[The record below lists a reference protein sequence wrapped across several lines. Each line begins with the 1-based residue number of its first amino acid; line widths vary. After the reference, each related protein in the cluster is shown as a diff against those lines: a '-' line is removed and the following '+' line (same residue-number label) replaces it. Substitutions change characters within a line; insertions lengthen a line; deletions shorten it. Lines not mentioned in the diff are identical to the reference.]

1 MAQDKR
7 DYYEVL
13 GIKKGATEAEIKKAF
28 RKKAMEHHPD
38 KNQGNKASED
48 KFKEVSEAYEV
59 LSDPQKK
66 DRYDRFG
73 QAGIDPSAGYGGGG
87 ANYGGGAGQGFGGFE
102 DIFGDIFGGMF
113 GGGGQAA
120 RRKNGPRKGK
130 DIQQSVPITFEEAAF
145 GVKKEIHVTK
155 SADCD
160 SCGGTGATKGTSK
173 VKCQNCGGT
182 GEVRA
187 TQRTPFGQFTNVQP
201 CNNCNGTGEINEH
214 PCNNCHGS
222 GKVRKSFKILVD
234 IPGGVD
240 NDSVVSLRG
249 QGEKG
254 VLGGPDGDLYVI
266 ISVLPHK
273 LFRRQGMD
281 LILEIP
287 ITYTQAAL
295 GDDIVVPAL
304 REKVTYKIP
313 PGTQSDTVFRLKGK
327 GIKGIHS
334 NKIGDLYVKVIVEIP
349 TKLTKEQRVLI
360 QQLGTNFDADGYQ
373 KRKSFAESLKNFFVI

>member
-48 KFKEVSEAYEV
+48 KFKEVSEAYGV
-59 LSDPQKK
+59 LSDSQKK

-73 QAGIDPSAGYGGGG
+73 HAGVDPNAGFGGGG
-87 ANYGGGAGQGFGGFE
+87 ASYGGGSGFGGFE
-102 DIFGDIFGGMF
+102 DIFGDIIGGMF
-113 GGGGQAA
+113 GGGGQTA

-130 DIQQSVPITFEEAAF
+130 DIQQSVPISFEEAAF
-145 GVKKEIHVTK
+145 GVKKEIHITK
-155 SADCD
+155 IADCD
-160 SCGGTGATKGTSK
+160 ACVGTGATKGTSK
-173 VKCQNCGGT
+173 VKCPNCSGT
-182 GEVRA
+182 GEVRSV
-187 TQRTPFGQFTNVQP
+187 QRTPFGQFTNVQP

-214 PCNNCHGS
+214 PCTACHGN

-254 VLGGPDGDLYVI
+254 ANGGPDGDLYVI

-273 LFRRQGMD
+273 VFRRQGMD

-287 ITYTQAAL
+287 ITYTQAVI
-295 GDDIVVPAL
+295 GDDIIVPTL
-304 REKVTYKIP
+304 REKLSYKIP

-327 GIKGIHS
+327 GIKSVHS

-349 TKLTKEQRVLI
+349 TKLTKDQRTLI
-360 QQLGTNFDADGYQ
+360 QQLGTTFDEEGYQ
-373 KRKSFAESLKNFFVI
+373 KRKSFTESLKSFFVI